1 MKKYF
6 TLLLTLL
13 LCITFSGCRAEPEI
27 IISAES
33 TEYITE
39 PTVASTAP
47 SVTETVPDSNI
58 YELTNEQDRTKL
70 SLRFQPTTEVRSGED
85 ARYFTPSNQEEWI
98 SLFEDAL
105 EKADTQAHWEP
116 TDSSMGIWIR
126 YQDHWWELLSSG
138 EILTLS
144 SGRISAA
151 DAAVLY
157 EMSMEAAEALNM
169 EEPARPGQIHNIKSA
184 KLDWNGTHT
193 ITDPQ
198 KLKTLEGWLSNSKE
212 LHGGANCWFTALLSL
227 TLENGEVLT
236 LSMATDSCCAW
247 LSEGVF
253 YDYPGSDNTAFFE
266 LFTEAEEPEHE
277 QTTPPAVLEYTPEK
291 DDFVR
296 ISDYLPE
303 ADIALAYATSENFT
317 QQVIYDFSD
326 AYLRYGTLQKLIK
339 VSEELQEQDLSLR
352 IWDAYRPISG
362 QARLWEVCPDPTY
375 VSPPDTGNRT
385 HCRGSA
391 VDVTLIGPDGEELEM
406 PSGFDD
412 FTAKGDRDYSDC
424 SATATDNAQ
433 LLQSIME
440 KHGFKGYS
448 GEWWHFSDAD
458 TYPIEEDF
466 QPVEGSWYYADCNE
480 YISLRCKPSTTAD
493 TLLRIP
499 ANDRL
504 QVLALKAD
512 FAFVSYNGTNGYV
525 LRSYIQPEQQ

>member
-1 MKKYF
+1 MKKYV

-13 LCITFSGCRAEPEI
+13 LCMTFSGCRAEPEI
-27 IISAES
+27 TIS
-33 TEYITE
+33 TETTEYVTE
-39 PTVASTAP
+39 PTVPSTAP
-47 SVTETVPDSNI
+47 SVPETVPDSNI
-58 YELTNEQDRTKL
+58 YELTKEQVRTKL
-70 SLRFQPTTEVRSGED
+70 SLRFQPTTEVTSGED
-85 ARYFTPSNQEEWI
+85 ARYFTPSNQDEWI
-98 SLFEDAL
+98 RIFEDTL
-105 EKADTQAHWEP
+105 EKADAQAHWEP

-138 EILTLS
+138 EILTLG
-144 SGRISAA
+144 SGRISAT

-157 EMSMEAAEALNM
+157 EMSMEAAAALNM
-169 EEPARPGQIHNIKSA
+169 EEPVRPNQIHNIKSA
-184 KLDWNGTHT
+184 TLDWNGTHT
-193 ITDPQ
+193 ITDPN
-198 KLKTLEGWLSNSKE
+198 KLKTLEEWLSKSKE

-227 TLENGEVLT
+227 TLDNGEVLT

-266 LFTEAEEPEHE
+266 LFTEAGEPE
-277 QTTPPAVLEYTPEK
+277 QTIPAVLEYTPEK
-291 DDFVR
+291 DDFVC
-296 ISDYLPE
+296 ISDYLLE
-303 ADIALAYATSENFT
+303 ADIALAYATTENFT
-317 QQVIYDFSD
+317 QQTIYDFSD

-339 VSEELQEQDLSLR
+339 VAEELKEHDLSLR

-362 QARLWEVCPDPTY
+362 QAQLWEACSDPTY
-375 VSPPDTGNRT
+375 VSPSDTGNRT

-391 VDVTLIGPDGEELEM
+391 VDVTLIGPDGKELEM

-424 SATATDNAQ
+424 SATAANNAQ

-458 TYPIEEDF
+458 TYPIEETF
-466 QPVEGSWYYADCNE
+466 QPVEVSWYYADCNE
-480 YISLRCKPSTTAD
+480 YISLRCKPSTAAD

-504 QVLALKAD
+504 QVLALKDD
-512 FAFVSYNGTNGYV
+512 FAFAAYNGTNGYV
-525 LRSYIQPEQQ
+525 LRSYIQLVRQ